1 MFKYLNRRIVA
12 LVALVLVLAL
22 MIFSRTTE
30 MFSRD
35 KEEAGAN
42 ADGEVELILPPYIEG
57 AVTRRAYDD
66 LPDIDIDSWEY
77 LLVNQAHNCGAY
89 APDVEQIEGT
99 SSYFEVRA
107 IDKLYAL
114 LDAAHKAGFDPH
126 VYVGYRAYVIQ
137 ADQYR
142 AQVAQLVNKGY
153 SQADAEREAAEI
165 SSEPGTSEHQTGL
178 CIDLVDRYTESLT
191 DYQMDPTFEAWL
203 NDHVAEFGFIMRYPE
218 NKVSVTGRYEPW
230 HIRYVG
236 EEAAQFMTTHNLT
249 LEEFVTL
256 YH

>member
-1 MFKYLNRRIVA
+1 MFKYLNRRIVILA
-12 LVALVLVLAL
+12 MLITVLAL
-22 MIFSRTTE
+22 LIFSRTTE
-30 MFSRD
+30 LLSHETAAED
-35 KEEAGAN
+35 V
-42 ADGEVELILPPYIEG
+42 DIILPPYIDG

-77 LLVNQAHNCGAY
+77 MLVNQAHNCGVY

-99 SSYFEVRA
+99 SSYFEIRA

-114 LDAAHKAGFDPH
+114 LDAAKEAGFDPH
-126 VYVGYRAYVIQ
+126 VYGGYRAYVIQ

-142 AQVAQLVNKGY
+142 AQVAKLVEKGY
-153 SQADAEREAAEI
+153 SQADAEREAAEV
-165 SSEPGTSEHQTGL
+165 SFEPGTSEHQTGL

-191 DYQMDPTFEAWL
+191 DFQMDPAFEAWL
-203 NDHVAEFGFIMRYPE
+203 NAHVAEFGFIMRYPE
-218 NKVSVTGRYEPW
+218 NKISVTGRFEPW

-236 EEAAQFMTTHNLT
+236 EEAAKFMTEHGLA

>member
-12 LVALVLVLAL
+12 LSLLIIVLAL
-22 MIFSRTTE
+22 LIFSRTSE
-30 MFSRD
+30 LFSHETAAED
-35 KEEAGAN
+35 V
-42 ADGEVELILPPYIEG
+42 DLILPPYIDG
-57 AVTRRAYDD
+57 AVTRRAYED

-77 LLVNQAHNCGAY
+77 MLVNQAHNCGVY

-99 SSYFEVRA
+99 SSYFDIRA
-107 IDKLYAL
+107 IDKLYAM
-114 LDAAHKAGFDPH
+114 LDAAKDAGFDPH

-142 AQVAQLVNKGY
+142 AQVAQLVQKGY
-153 SQADAEREAAEI
+153 SEADAEREAAEL
-165 SSEPGTSEHQTGL
+165 SAEPGTSEHQTGL
-178 CIDLVDRYTESLT
+178 CIDLVDRYTESLA
-191 DYQMDPTFEAWL
+191 DYKMDPTFETWL
-203 NDHVAEFGFIMRYPE
+203 NAHVAEYGFIMRYPE
-218 NKVSVTGRYEPW
+218 NKVSVTGRFEPW

-236 EEAAQFMTTHNLT
+236 EEAAQFMTAHDLA

>member
-12 LVALVLVLAL
+12 LTLLIVVLAL
-22 MIFSRTTE
+22 LIFSRTTE
-30 MFSRD
+30 LFTRQGGSED
-35 KEEAGAN
+35 V
-42 ADGEVELILPPYIEG
+42 DLILPPYVDG
-57 AVTRRAYDD
+57 TVTRRSYED

-77 LLVNQAHNCGAY
+77 MLVNQAHNCGVY
-89 APDVEQIEGT
+89 APDVVQIEGT
-99 SSYFEVRA
+99 SSYFDLRA

-114 LDAAHKAGFDPH
+114 LDAARAAGFDPH

-142 AQVAQLVNKGY
+142 EVVASLVEKGY
-153 SQADAEREAAEI
+153 SQADAEREAAET

-178 CIDLVDRYTESLT
+178 CLDLLDRYTESLT
-191 DYQMDPTFEAWL
+191 DFQMDPAFEAWL
-203 NDHVAEFGFIMRYPE
+203 NEHVVEYGFIMRYPE
-218 NKVSVTGRYEPW
+218 DKISVTGRYEPW

-236 EEAAQFMTTHNLT
+236 EEAAQFMTAHNLA

>member
-1 MFKYLNRRIVA
+1 MFKYLNRRIVT
-12 LVALVLVLAL
+12 LSLLIVVLAL
-22 MIFSRTTE
+22 LIFSRTSE
-30 MFSRD
+30 MITHKTVQED
-35 KEEAGAN
+35 
-42 ADGEVELILPPYIEG
+42 VEIILPPYINGE
-57 AVTRRAYDD
+57 VTRRVYED
-66 LPDIDIDSWEY
+66 LPDIDIESWEY
-77 LLVNQAHNCGAY
+77 MLVNQAHNCGMY
-89 APDVEQIEGT
+89 APDVVPIEGT
-99 SSYFEVRA
+99 SSYFEGRA

-114 LDAAHKAGFDPH
+114 LDAAKAAGFDPH

-142 AQVAQLVNKGY
+142 EQVAKLVNEGY

-178 CIDLVDRYTESLT
+178 CIDLVDRYTESL
-191 DYQMDPTFEAWL
+191 QNFKMNPAFEKWL
-203 NDHVAEFGFIMRYPE
+203 NEHVAEYGFIMRYPE
-218 NKVSVTGRYEPW
+218 NKISVTGRYEPW

-236 EEAAQFMTTHNLT
+236 EEAAQFMTEHGLA

>member
-1 MFKYLNRRIVA
+1 MFKYLNRRIV
-12 LVALVLVLAL
+12 LLLGLVLVLTL
-22 MIFSRTTE
+22 LIFSRTTE
-30 MFSRD
+30 LFSH
-35 KEEAGAN
+35 EAQTE
-42 ADGEVELILPPYIEG
+42 DVDLILPPYING

-66 LPDIDIDSWEY
+66 LPDINIDSWEY
-77 LLVNQAHNCGAY
+77 MLVNQAHNCGAY

-114 LDAAHKAGFDPH
+114 LDAARAAGFDPH

-137 ADQYR
+137 ADQFR
-142 AQVAQLVNKGY
+142 EQVAKLVAKGY
-153 SQADAEREAAEI
+153 SQADAEREAAEL
-165 SSEPGTSEHQTGL
+165 SAEPGTSEHQTGL

-191 DYQMDPTFEAWL
+191 DFNMDPAFAAWL
-203 NDHVAEFGFIMRYPE
+203 SEHAPEYGFIMRYPE
-218 NKVSVTGRYEPW
+218 NKISVTGRYEPW

-236 EEAAQFMTTHNLT
+236 EEAAQFMAKHDLA
-249 LEEFVTL
+249 LEEFVAL

>member
-12 LVALVLVLAL
+12 LVLLSIVLAL
-22 MIFSRTTE
+22 LIFSRTTE
-30 MFSRD
+30 LFSHE
-35 KEEAGAN
+35 KQ
-42 ADGEVELILPPYIEG
+42 ADDVDLILPPYIDG

-66 LPDIDIDSWEY
+66 LPDIDIESWEY
-77 LLVNQAHNCGAY
+77 MLVNQAHNCGVY

-99 SSYFEVRA
+99 SSYFEIRA

-114 LDAAHKAGFDPH
+114 LDAAKAAGFDPH

-142 AQVAQLVNKGY
+142 AQVAKLVEKGY
-153 SQADAEREAAEI
+153 SEADAEREAAEL
-165 SSEPGTSEHQTGL
+165 SAEPGTSEHQTGL
-178 CIDLVDRYTESLT
+178 CIDLVDRYTESLA
-191 DYQMDPTFEAWL
+191 DYKMDPAFEKWL
-203 NDHVAEFGFIMRYPE
+203 NEHVAEYGFVMRYPE
-218 NKVSVTGRYEPW
+218 NKISVTGRYEPW

-236 EEAAQFMTTHNLT
+236 EAAAKFKTEHGLV
-249 LEEFVTL
+249 LEEFVML

>member
-1 MFKYLNRRIVA
+1 MFKYLNRRIVILA
-12 LVALVLVLAL
+12 MLITVLAL
-22 MIFSRTTE
+22 LIFSRTTE
-30 MFSRD
+30 LLSHETAAED
-35 KEEAGAN
+35 V
-42 ADGEVELILPPYIEG
+42 DIILPPYIDG

-77 LLVNQAHNCGAY
+77 MLVNQAHNCGVY

-99 SSYFEVRA
+99 SSYFEIRA

-114 LDAAHKAGFDPH
+114 LDAAKEAGFDPH

-142 AQVAQLVNKGY
+142 AQVAKLMEKGY
-153 SQADAEREAAEI
+153 SQADAEREAAEV

-191 DYQMDPTFEAWL
+191 DFQMDPAFEAWL
-203 NDHVAEFGFIMRYPE
+203 NAHVAELGFIMRYPE
-218 NKVSVTGRYEPW
+218 NKISVTGRFEPW

-236 EEAAQFMTTHNLT
+236 EEAAKFMTEHGRA

>member
-1 MFKYLNRRIVA
+1 MFKYLNRRIVILA
-12 LVALVLVLAL
+12 MLITVLAL
-22 MIFSRTTE
+22 LIFSRTTE
-30 MFSRD
+30 LLSHETAAED
-35 KEEAGAN
+35 V
-42 ADGEVELILPPYIEG
+42 DIILPPYIDG

-77 LLVNQAHNCGAY
+77 MLVNQAHNCGVY

-99 SSYFEVRA
+99 SSYFEIRA

-114 LDAAHKAGFDPH
+114 LDAAKEAGFDPH
-126 VYVGYRAYVIQ
+126 VYVGCRGYVIQ

-142 AQVAQLVNKGY
+142 AQVAKLMEKGY
-153 SQADAEREAAEI
+153 SQADAEREAAEV

-191 DYQMDPTFEAWL
+191 DFQMDPAFEAWL
-203 NDHVAEFGFIMRYPE
+203 NAHVAEFGFIMRYPE
-218 NKVSVTGRYEPW
+218 NKISVTGRFEPW

-236 EEAAQFMTTHNLT
+236 EEAAKFMTEHGLA